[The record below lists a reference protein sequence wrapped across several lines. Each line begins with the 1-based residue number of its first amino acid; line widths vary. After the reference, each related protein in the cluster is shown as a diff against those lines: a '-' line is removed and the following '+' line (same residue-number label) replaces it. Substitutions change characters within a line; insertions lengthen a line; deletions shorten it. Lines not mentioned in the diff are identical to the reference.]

1 MAEFKNKVV
10 LITGGTDGMGFV
22 TAKGFAMEGATLFIT
37 GRNKQKGRAAE
48 AEIQSHGGIV
58 EFIECDVSNS
68 TQVKEMID
76 FIIQKSSSLDI
87 AFNNAGITSKQH
99 LPLADFETD
108 EWNDIVNINLNGIFY
123 CMKYEL
129 QAMAKQTNGGVIV
142 NNSSVAG
149 LVAMPMQAAYS
160 ASKAGVIA
168 LTKSAAID
176 YADKNIRINV
186 TVPGPVMGGMNTKER
201 LAANPERTA
210 KKYSLTAMKRFAEP
224 EEIAQTVLWLC
235 SAKSSYITGATI
247 PIDGG
252 FSAGKW

>member
-129 QAMAKQTNGGVIV
+129 KLWQNK
-142 NNSSVAG
+142 
-149 LVAMPMQAAYS
+149 PM
-160 ASKAGVIA
+160 
-168 LTKSAAID
+168 
-176 YADKNIRINV
+176 
-186 TVPGPVMGGMNTKER
+186 
-201 LAANPERTA
+201 
-210 KKYSLTAMKRFAEP
+210 
-224 EEIAQTVLWLC
+224 EE
-235 SAKSSYITGATI
+235 
-247 PIDGG
+247 
-252 FSAGKW
+252 

>member
-1 MAEFKNKVV
+1 MNEFKDKVV
-10 LITGGTDGMGFV
+10 LVTGGTDGMGFV
-22 TAKGFAMEGATLFIT
+22 TAKGFASEGVKLFIS
-37 GRNKQKGRAAE
+37 GRNKSKGRVAE
-48 AEIQSHGGIV
+48 AEIQNYGGVV

-68 TQVKEMID
+68 LQVKEMID
-76 FIIQKSSSLDI
+76 FIVQKSGSIDI

-99 LPLADFETD
+99 LPLADFDLD
-108 EWNDIVNINLNGIFY
+108 EWNNILNINLNGIFY
-123 CMKYEL
+123 CMKYEI
-129 QAMAKQTNGGVIV
+129 QAMLKQANGGVIV

-149 LVAMPMQAAYS
+149 LVSMPMQAAYS

-176 YADKNIRINV
+176 YAEKNIRINV
-186 TVPGPVMGGMNTKER
+186 TVPGPVMGGMNTLER
-201 LAANPERTA
+201 LAANPERTE

-224 EEIAQTVLWLC
+224 EEIAQAVLWLC
-235 SAKSSYITGATI
+235 STKSSYITGATI